1 MQNDYSNV
9 CEIKEGQVKNAF
21 QNLPPVIEDEKEA
34 IKGANFLGIKNFGPE
49 DMFIVNK
56 DLSNKDKSITKKDAD
71 ALYRYL
77 CNMFEKNPETKH
89 FGLFLYAGHGMIRDG
104 TQYILLN
111 QLDKKAGFYV
121 MHSVELKIR
130 ALSKTCLNSYIV
142 AIFACC
148 RQNFSP
154 KKHCGF
160 LGRAVA
166 ETQLKGRDLH
176 ENMIEFHQLIQQD
189 SEELQNDE
197 TDGNSGYELF
207 M

>member
-166 ETQLKGRDLH
+166 EAQLKERDLN
-176 ENMIEFHQLIQQD
+176 ENMIEFHELIQQD
-189 SEELQNDE
+189 SEELQNEE
-197 TDGNSGYELF
+197 TDGNSGYDLF

>member
-166 ETQLKGRDLH
+166 EAQLKERDLN
-176 ENMIEFHQLIQQD
+176 ENMIEFHELIQQD

>member
-176 ENMIEFHQLIQQD
+176 ENMIEFHELIQQD